1 MPGDGNPDSRMSMR
15 EAILQMP
22 TNTCCVTLVWDAGIT
37 LLTLVWDAG
46 ITLLSMR
53 EAILQMPTNLRND
66 VVARWSLAGATVSW
80 FVVIPYM

>member
-22 TNTCCVTLVWDAGIT
+22 TNTCCV
-37 LLTLVWDAG
+37 TLVWDAG